1 MEEVC
6 IVVDRNDEPLRA
18 GSKKECHLMANIS
31 QGLLHRAFSLFI
43 FNPTTHKLLLQQ
55 RSLEKITF
63 PEMWTNSCCSH
74 PLHIEKEVGEWTDGS
89 SVQGAKVAARRKVQ
103 HELGIELDDDT
114 AAKIEF
120 LTRIHYGAPSGGL
133 WGEHEIDYILFLV
146 ADVDVV
152 ENKNEVMASCY
163 VDQSE
168 LMDMLDNKGRCYLQ
182 LIELTFRPQV
192 YAMVSTRL

>member
-1 MEEVC
+1 
-6 IVVDRNDEPLRA
+6 
-18 GSKKECHLMANIS
+18 MANIS

-43 FNPTTHKLLLQQ
+43 FNPTTNKLLLQQ

-74 PLHIEKEVGEWTDGS
+74 PLHVEKEVGEWTDGS
-89 SVQGAKVAARRKVQ
+89 SVHGAKVAARRKVL
-103 HELGIELDDDT
+103 HELGIELDDRT

-146 ADVDVV
+146 ADVDVI
-152 ENKNEVMASCY
+152 ENENEVMASRY
-163 VDQSE
+163 VDQNE
-168 LMDMLDNKGRCYLQ
+168 LKEMLTNKSK
-182 LIELTFRPQV
+182 I
-192 YAMVSTRL
+192 